1 MPILFEV
8 LIISKYSS
16 RDDVVSKNRVYLHL
30 ELGGDENR
38 ELTLNTLCLTNRFVI
53 PGEKY

>member
-16 RDDVVSKNRVYLHL
+16 RDDVMPKNRVYLHI
-30 ELGGDENR
+30 ELGGDEKR
-38 ELTLNTLCLTNRFVI
+38 ELTLNTLCLTNRLVI